1 MICIALSQ
9 VPKVL
14 EEKFT
19 LLRYFSQVIFFA
31 FAKNDQF
38 TIFVL
43 VFLLAFKFSLV
54 FIVSQLHDH

>member
-31 FAKNDQF
+31 F
-38 TIFVL
+38 
-43 VFLLAFKFSLV
+43 FK
-54 FIVSQLHDH
+54 